1 LNDSAIRPRV
11 AARWWGWGD
20 PSVSTELPAR
30 AERLLANRGLLPE
43 AGYEIPEISDVAL
56 PEARQIPE
64 VVVAAAGDALR
75 NDFESRLRHC
85 GGHSLADLLERR
97 SGEIADAPDAVLV
110 PEGEDRLR
118 AVLEACREAS
128 VAVIPW
134 GGGTSVTGGLTNRER
149 GFAAVIAL
157 DMERFVQFEVDPV
170 SMTAKL
176 GAGLRGP
183 EAEELLGREGLTLG
197 HFPQSFEFA
206 TIGGFAAARSAGQ
219 ASSGYGRFDEMVTAL
234 RLVSPV
240 GDLSTI
246 AGPRA
251 SSGPSILEMVL
262 GSEGTLGV
270 ITEVTVRVKRAPEVS
285 IYEVS
290 LVKDF
295 QSGFRAV
302 KELAQAG
309 SLPTVMR
316 VSDRAETEISIGMS
330 RPDGVAG
337 TIFDRWLD
345 LRGRTQG
352 SLVVTGYEG
361 SRSEVRAE
369 RSATQRALSR
379 AGAVGLGKGAG
390 RSWKE
395 GRFHGPYLREALLD
409 RGLVVDTF
417 ETSAVW
423 SGYGEAYSTIRDRTC
438 ERLAEVGMSGVVM
451 CHLSHAYPESAS
463 LYFTVIATPGPDG
476 PIACWRAVKTAAM
489 DEIAAAGLAVSHHHG
504 VGRDHVEWL
513 EAEVGPSG
521 IGALRGLK
529 EAFDPTG
536 IMNPGCLLPRS
547 ESGLRR
553 PR

>member
-1 LNDSAIRPRV
+1 
-11 AARWWGWGD
+11 
-20 PSVSTELPAR
+20 
-30 AERLLANRGLLPE
+30 
-43 AGYEIPEISDVAL
+43 
-56 PEARQIPE
+56 
-64 VVVAAAGDALR
+64 
-75 NDFESRLRHC
+75 
-85 GGHSLADLLERR
+85 
-97 SGEIADAPDAVLV
+97 
-110 PEGEDRLR
+110 
-118 AVLEACREAS
+118 
-128 VAVIPW
+128 
-134 GGGTSVTGGLTNRER
+134 
-149 GFAAVIAL
+149 
-157 DMERFVQFEVDPV
+157 
-170 SMTAKL
+170 
-176 GAGLRGP
+176 
-183 EAEELLGREGLTLG
+183 
-197 HFPQSFEFA
+197 
-206 TIGGFAAARSAGQ
+206 
-219 ASSGYGRFDEMVTAL
+219 MVTAL

-423 SGYGEAYSTIRDRTC
+423 SGYGEAYSTIRDRTT

-476 PIACWRAVKTAAM
+476 PIACWQAVKTIAM
-489 DEIAAAGLAVSHHHG
+489 DEIASAGLAVSHHHG

-513 EAEVGPSG
+513 ESQVGPSG

-547 ESGLRR
+547 ESGPHRLR
-553 PR
+553 

>member
-1 LNDSAIRPRV
+1 MNDSSTRPRV

-20 PSVSTELPAR
+20 PSVPTELPER
-30 AERLLANRGLLPE
+30 AERLLASRGLLP
-43 AGYEIPEISDVAL
+43 GVGTEIAEISDVAL

-75 NDFESRLRHC
+75 TDFESRLRHS

-97 SGEIADAPDAVLV
+97 SGKIPDAPDAVLV
-110 PEGEDRLR
+110 PEDEDRLR

-134 GGGTSVTGGLTNRER
+134 GGGTSVTGGLTNREQ
-149 GFAAVIAL
+149 GFAAVVAL
-157 DMERFVQFEVDPV
+157 DMEKFVKFEVDPV

-183 EAEELLGREGLTLG
+183 EAEELLGREGFTLG

-234 RLVSPV
+234 RLVSPA

-270 ITEVTVRVKRAPEVS
+270 ITEVTVRVRPAPETS

-290 LVKDF
+290 LVRDF
-295 QSGFRAV
+295 QSGLRIV
-302 KELAQAG
+302 RDLAQEGA
-309 SLPTVMR
+309 LPTVMR
-316 VSDRAETEISIGMS
+316 VSDRVETEISIGMS
-330 RPDGVAG
+330 RPDGMAG
-337 TIFDRWLD
+337 AVFDGWLE
-345 LRGRTQG
+345 LRGRTEG

-361 SRSEVRAE
+361 SRNEVRTE
-369 RSATQRALSR
+369 RNATRRALSR
-379 AGAVGLGKGAG
+379 TGAVGLGKGAG

-423 SGYGEAYSTIRDRTC
+423 SGYAQAYSAIRDRTT
-438 ERLAEVGMSGVVM
+438 ERLGTLGMKGVVM

-476 PIACWRAVKTAAM
+476 PVASWQAVKTAAM

-504 VGRDHVEWL
+504 VGRDHVDWL

-521 IGALRGLK
+521 IGALRALK
-529 EAFDPTG
+529 AAFDPTG

-547 ESGLRR
+547 ESDPHRHR
-553 PR
+553 